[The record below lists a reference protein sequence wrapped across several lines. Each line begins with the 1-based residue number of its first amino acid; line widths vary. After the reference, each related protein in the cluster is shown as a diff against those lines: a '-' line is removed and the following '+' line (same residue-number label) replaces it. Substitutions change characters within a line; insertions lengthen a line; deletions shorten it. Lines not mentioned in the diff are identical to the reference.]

1 MLGLDFA
8 PASSAETDLNLARV
22 VGRRV
27 TQTEQNREWFQH
39 RAGRKTRPLP
49 FIDASTETAKP
60 SSGNFRLFSTPGA
73 SKTVQPLGNGVMSG
87 LVLLNIYARARGSLM
102 LKDFL
107 ADEKVLETE

>member
-1 MLGLDFA
+1 MDFA

-27 TQTEQNREWFQH
+27 TQTEQNRECFQH
-39 RAGRKTRPLP
+39 RAGRKTRP
-49 FIDASTETAKP
+49 FIDFSTETAKP